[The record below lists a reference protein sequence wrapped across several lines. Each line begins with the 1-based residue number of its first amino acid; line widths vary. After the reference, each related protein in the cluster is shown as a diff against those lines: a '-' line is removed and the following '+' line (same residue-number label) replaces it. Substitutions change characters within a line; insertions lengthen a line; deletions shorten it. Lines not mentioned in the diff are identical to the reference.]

1 METKQYIFAGKK
13 KRILTNDREI
23 QNILDR
29 FQKSK
34 LLNLRIH
41 RFNNKLLRSMDRYDY
56 VSCREPK
63 GYKYLLFLTKFNNEP
78 YALFIYMKKLVII
91 QDYIQIKDYY
101 DDTLLSGYLV
111 KDNNWKFYI
120 EDMFIENGYDIYKTN
135 FVKRLNKISKMFKNY
150 KPNNMQSCDLELID
164 YYSMSDFYRICDKKG
179 EFIFRPLDNRNPL
192 IHTSKYYTR
201 FSVNLE
207 LNDSIYDTKQEFKK
221 CIEDKDKKTT
231 EVTMNSKLN
240 NLIYNFTIKS
250 HNLIANIYE
259 CYSGNDNIG
268 MVRIIKKDILELVK
282 TNINKVFR
290 CQYNVKFDKWE
301 PLGLTSKSVTEYN
314 EIHPELL
321 MKN

>member
-1 METKQYIFAGKK
+1 
-13 KRILTNDREI
+13 
-23 QNILDR
+23 
-29 FQKSK
+29 
-34 LLNLRIH
+34 
-41 RFNNKLLRSMDRYDY
+41 
-56 VSCREPK
+56 
-63 GYKYLLFLTKFNNEP
+63 
-78 YALFIYMKKLVII
+78 
-91 QDYIQIKDYY
+91 
-101 DDTLLSGYLV
+101 
-111 KDNNWKFYI
+111 
-120 EDMFIENGYDIYKTN
+120 
-135 FVKRLNKISKMFKNY
+135 MFKNY
-150 KPNNMQSCDLELID
+150 KPNNMQSCNLELID

-207 LNDSIYDTKQEFKK
+207 LNDFVYDTKQEFKK
-221 CIEDKDKKTT
+221 CVEDEDKQTT
-231 EVTMNSKLN
+231 KVTMNSKLN